1 MFKRI
6 IKLIIPDSL
15 LRRVNEKLRQHYV
28 SDIKNVEY
36 KVNVQNAGRFAGKT
50 CLVTGATGA
59 IGSAI
64 CLRMAAEGAI
74 VGVCGRS
81 SSKISMLIEKIKS
94 IYPEARLEPINLDVT
109 DTNKIESA
117 IITFST
123 KMHNLDIL
131 INNAGGVIENKRNH
145 YEINQLS
152 LLIRY

>member
-1 MFKRI
+1 MLKRI
-6 IKLIIPDSL
+6 LKQMIPTSL
-15 LRRVNEKLRQHYV
+15 LSRMNKRLRQRNL
-28 SDIKNVEY
+28 SDIVNVEH
-36 KVNVQNAGRFAGKT
+36 KINVQNTGRFAGKT

-94 IYPEARLEPINLDVT
+94 IYPEARLEPVNLDVT
-109 DTNKIESA
+109 DTYQTESA
-117 IITFST
+117 IRAFST

-131 INNAGGVIENKRNH
+131 INNAGG
-145 YEINQLS
+145 
-152 LLIRY
+152 